1 MLNFEHIGL
10 KRPKVVY
17 RSLYSATVASQSLPN
32 GFPYCYR
39 PILSIDINRTWAHH
53 AIFRLHTRDV
63 ATARRGPPAFVTIVS
78 TAHAHSRRTT
88 SSRPQEFAKSR
99 VQREQTRKTVRLRCS
114 GSRNSVHTVRATTK
128 ERDMQH
134 GAPVHPGRCT
144 HTSEHARAFHAQM
157 GRGKLQLQPQRPH
170 GGGRAEKSATPR
182 RKRDFSDPGANDIC
196 DTRHATTQI
205 YYRRD
210 RASTTTRVPKDP
222 YHSRKMTTHRC
233 DFRHQPSAGCT
244 YSSSAVLRAT
254 SRGVS

>member
-1 MLNFEHIGL
+1 
-10 KRPKVVY
+10 VVY

-53 AIFRLHTRDV
+53 AIFRLHTCDM

-88 SSRPQEFAKSR
+88 SSRPQEIAESR
-99 VQREQTRKTVRLRCS
+99 VQREQTQKTVRLRPS

-128 ERDMQH
+128 ERH
-134 GAPVHPGRCT
+134 CNTARRCT
-144 HTSEHARAFHAQM
+144 PEGALTLSEHARAFHAKM

-182 RKRDFSDPGANDIC
+182 RKRDFSDLGANDIC

-222 YHSRKMTTHRC
+222 YHSRKMTTRRC

-254 SRGVS
+254 SGGVS